1 MSLFAHQIRADQL
14 VFWRNR
20 ESAVFVFLFPVLL
33 FVLLSIVYSG
43 EYRGRPVTDYL
54 VPSLITY
61 GVANTAYGG
70 LAFILVVRRELGI
83 LKRIRATPLPSWMY
97 LSATLCSTLLVFT
110 LQAAAIMALGRLLYD
125 WHLPSEWPS
134 LFAAFLLG
142 AICFAGMGFGAASL
156 IRSAEGASAVVNVVT
171 LPMAFLSGGF
181 GPTRDYPEVLQAI
194 ADALP
199 LTYLVDIVQGIVY
212 DGKPIWEQPGAVAV
226 LLAWGL
232 AGTLI
237 AARLFAWEPRER

>member
-1 MSLFAHQIRADQL
+1 MSLFAHQVRADQL
-14 VFWRNR
+14 VFWRGR
-20 ESAVFVFLFPVLL
+20 ESAIFVFLFPVLL
-33 FVLLSIVYSG
+33 FLLLSTVYSG
-43 EYRGRPVTDYL
+43 EYRGRPLTDYL

-61 GVANTAYGG
+61 GVANTAFGG
-70 LAFILVVRRELGI
+70 LAIILVVRRELGI

-171 LPMAFLSGGF
+171 LPMAFLSGSF
-181 GPTRDYPEVLQAI
+181 GPTRDYPQVLQSI

-212 DGKPIWEQPGAVAV
+212 EGKPIWEQPGAVAV